1 MKNIVFIGVL
11 AGIVASAHFAIQSIV
26 DQNVAKTIDERLA
39 SIAKKSNQE
48 LVGEYGRSYFDYLT
62 LSAVVED
69 VNVYIGGKPGMAT
82 VKADKYFYNV
92 MDKSATLKDVSL
104 LSTTGSTGAVSMAEM
119 REFSISGDPLVE
131 AKDFTS
137 LSLIVVGLKASNSV
151 YKNMFAPEFFPL
163 AKAFFDQGIDIEYQ
177 TSKSEQ
183 TSVSFYIN
191 VPEMIELT
199 MSGIYSSE
207 SIGSSGTFVDPDT
220 GQPLKVG
227 ADSGSLV
234 TLAHSFGVKLED
246 KGVRDSVFR
255 WGASLSESPSVT
267 DYDTFKNG
275 IVKGIDSYVNQVIPY
290 DILPNVVLNEVV
302 SFVND
307 GSPLNFHIDLNEP
320 TPFSLIQTHLMGLGD
335 QKVFENANVR
345 VD

>member
-151 YKNMFAPEFFPL
+151 YKNMFAPEFFP
-163 AKAFFDQGIDIEYQ
+163 
-177 TSKSEQ
+177 
-183 TSVSFYIN
+183 
-191 VPEMIELT
+191 
-199 MSGIYSSE
+199 
-207 SIGSSGTFVDPDT
+207 
-220 GQPLKVG
+220 
-227 ADSGSLV
+227 
-234 TLAHSFGVKLED
+234 
-246 KGVRDSVFR
+246 
-255 WGASLSESPSVT
+255 
-267 DYDTFKNG
+267 
-275 IVKGIDSYVNQVIPY
+275 
-290 DILPNVVLNEVV
+290 
-302 SFVND
+302 
-307 GSPLNFHIDLNEP
+307 
-320 TPFSLIQTHLMGLGD
+320 FSNIFSAA
-335 QKVFENANVR
+335 V
-345 VD
+345 